1 MAENGESRHVIGFAS
16 GDCGWMG
23 LGHGNLRPKI
33 EFDHG
38 GMPLLSMLLDRWS
51 ALQWQKFGGLGL

>member
-1 MAENGESRHVIGFAS
+1 MAENGESGHVIGFAS

-33 EFDHG
+33 VSLIMVACHCFQCSLTNG
-38 GMPLLSMLLDRWS
+38 QL
-51 ALQWQKFGGLGL
+51 